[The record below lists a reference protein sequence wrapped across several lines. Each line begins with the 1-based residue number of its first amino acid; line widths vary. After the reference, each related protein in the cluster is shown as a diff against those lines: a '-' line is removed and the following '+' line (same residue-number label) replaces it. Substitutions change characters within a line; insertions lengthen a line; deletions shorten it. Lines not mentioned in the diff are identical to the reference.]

1 MDKPSF
7 LFLLIMA
14 GTASIFAYE
23 AFWPVFIPSSGFML
37 PPSTG
42 FVDALALSA
51 FFILCVSLLI
61 GPVAVLWPK
70 AGVPL
75 LGSRRAVGLAA
86 FVFSLLHAILAIGLL
101 YGFNL
106 GILFGNFS
114 LMAGAAA
121 LLVLLGLALTSS
133 DWATHKLGAKRWK
146 FVQYFNYL
154 AFVLSMVHFIGNGQG
169 IPNMNGIPA
178 NIHLAATLLLF
189 LGLLTILVQVA
200 GFLARH
206 RRSHEAG
213 ASASGVFSHHELKTG
228 IPGAP
233 NHPQLPTHHESKAE
247 APLASKES
255 EQKS

>member
-101 YGFNL
+101 YGFNP

-133 DWATHKLGAKRWK
+133 DWATKALGARNWK
-146 FVQYFNYL
+146 LVQYLNYL
-154 AFVLSMVHFIGNGQG
+154 AFLLVFVHFIGIGKGIPGPQG
-169 IPNMNGIPA
+169 IPK
-178 NIHLAATLLLF
+178 NISVTAVLMLLLGI
-189 LGLLTILVQVA
+189 LAILLQAA
-200 GFLARH
+200 GFLLR
-206 RRSHEAG
+206 
-213 ASASGVFSHHELKTG
+213 ASRKADAPAPASTR
-228 IPGAP
+228 AP
-233 NHPQLPTHHESKAE
+233 AAVPASSA
-247 APLASKES
+247 APSDEKKE
-255 EQKS
+255 QV